1 MNNQSNLPKIISV
14 VAIAL
19 GTLDLIRGLMH
30 TVFLEYAAGTI
41 AGLNLT
47 LPNAIDQLQLMAA
60 FGASNFIT
68 AGALILT
75 GLYFRK
81 GAHFLLGIIPASYMI
96 MIFSL
101 RYYRTGYEAS
111 QANWGGAPM
120 MRIYLVICIVV
131 FAYGWVSYFQAR
143 SVASDIPDKAV
154 AGG

>member
-1 MNNQSNLPKIISV
+1 MNNQSNLPKIVSV
-14 VAIAL
+14 VAIVL
-19 GTLDLIRGLMH
+19 GCIDLVRGTVH

-47 LPNAIDQLQLMAA
+47 LPNAVDQLQLMAA

-68 AGALILT
+68 GGALIMT

-81 GAHFLLGIIPASYMI
+81 GAYFLLGITPASYMI

-101 RYYRTGYEAS
+101 RFYRTGYEAS

-120 MRIYLVICIVV
+120 MRIYLVLCIAT
-131 FAYGWVSYFQAR
+131 FMYGLVWRTRSAPEGGEIRGRPVS
-143 SVASDIPDKAV
+143 
-154 AGG
+154 